1 MNRRSIPAR
10 LRSLAAA
17 IVIATPAWAAT
28 SAFAPTVYAAGAT
41 NPLEGRID
49 VIDEGRSLFNKY
61 CSHCHGP
68 DAIQPERVRDL
79 RRLKRRY
86 GDEALTTFYTTVN
99 NGRMDKGMP
108 IWKGVL
114 PDDILWR
121 IYTYLET
128 VQVAK

>member
-1 MNRRSIPAR
+1 MRKHQLIAR
-10 LRSLAAA
+10 VVAVALAAGMRC
-17 IVIATPAWAAT
+17 ATPGVLAAEQKD
-28 SAFAPTVYAAGAT
+28 AAEPK
-41 NPLEGRID
+41 NPFSGRAEIAEEGR
-49 VIDEGRSLFNKY
+49 GLLNQY